1 MSLLIMLAIS
11 VPSIAQQMPEPLT
24 LEEAVRIGIERNLD
38 YKGAIQDIRAASAKK
53 EQARALA
60 QPKLEWRISLQ
71 HLPEP
76 PVLKVPPI
84 SLKLPN
90 PANPQSPLSVT
101 VPVPEIELARA
112 TAKRATLVFSLPV
125 YTSGRIE
132 NAIKAASL
140 GVQASDSLSRAKAN
154 EVALQVTRAYLQAVL
169 AQEVVKVQQQVLEV
183 VEAHLKQAEM
193 LYQQGIVAQYDVLR
207 ARAELASQQKR
218 LTDAQNQYALAM
230 SLLLSLLNLPQEQ
243 KITLSTPLREL
254 VYSGTYED
262 TLKSAT
268 ETSHEIK
275 ALQAKTRALQALA
288 LSAEA
293 EAKPQVLF
301 SVNLETLTE
310 DLSAI
315 EPHASLTIGVRWNL
329 FDAGYAKAVAREHRE
344 TAERTR
350 IDQQRLE
357 NALALRI
364 KQAMFEMESA
374 QQGLKAAQRS
384 VEASQESLRLA
395 QRRFE
400 TGVGTSVEILDAILA
415 VSQAKI
421 QQQLALYQMDNAYY
435 TLLHLT
441 NQLLKEL
448 GTNP

>member
-1 MSLLIMLAIS
+1 
-11 VPSIAQQMPEPLT
+11 
-24 LEEAVRIGIERNLD
+24 
-38 YKGAIQDIRAASAKK
+38 
-53 EQARALA
+53 
-60 QPKLEWRISLQ
+60 
-71 HLPEP
+71 
-76 PVLKVPPI
+76 
-84 SLKLPN
+84 
-90 PANPQSPLSVT
+90 
-101 VPVPEIELARA
+101 
-112 TAKRATLVFSLPV
+112 
-125 YTSGRIE
+125 
-132 NAIKAASL
+132 
-140 GVQASDSLSRAKAN
+140 
-154 EVALQVTRAYLQAVL
+154 LQAVL